1 MTYLTFL
8 NDRRSVR
15 DFDPNYSIS
24 DQEIAEMITHAAN
37 APSSNNFQPWKIVAV
52 TNKAKQA
59 QLMNFAY
66 GQKQVQ
72 DASVVFLILGDKKRY
87 NIDKIMTFNV
97 EHAIITAEER
107 PYKTKR
113 VHEYLR
119 LHPEDAGIQG
129 LKFDLGLFSMNL
141 MHVVRAFGYDSVPM
155 RGVDFDKINAYL
167 SLSDDYDAML
177 LLPVGKALKPGH
189 PHVRYPLASFFTH
202 IKS

>member
-24 DQEIAEMITHAAN
+24 EQEIAEIITNAAN

-59 QLMNFAY
+59 QLMDFAY
-66 GQKQVQ
+66 GQKQVL
-72 DASVVFLILGDKKRY
+72 DASVVLLILGDKKQY
-87 NIDKIMTFNV
+87 DTNKIMAFNV
-97 EHAIITAEER
+97 EHGIISADEK
-107 PYKTKR
+107 PYKATR
-113 VHEYLR
+113 VNEYLR
-119 LHPEDAGIQG
+119 LHPEDVGIQG

-141 MHVVRAFGYDSVPM
+141 MHIIRAFGYDSVPM

-167 SLSDDYDAML
+167 QLSDGYDAML
-177 LLPVGKALKPGH
+177 LLPVGKAIKSGH
-189 PHVRYPLASFFTH
+189 PHVRYPLASFYTY
-202 IKS
+202 IN

>member
-24 DQEIAEMITHAAN
+24 DQEIAEMVNQAAN

-52 TNKAKQA
+52 TNKVKQA
-59 QLMNFAY
+59 QLMTFAY

-87 NIDKIMTFNV
+87 DIDKIMTFNV
-97 EHAIITAEER
+97 KHAIITAEKR
-107 PYKTKR
+107 PDKANR

-141 MHVVRAFGYDSVPM
+141 MHVVRAYGYDSVPM
-155 RGVDFDKINAYL
+155 RGVDFDKINTYL
-167 SLSDDYDAML
+167 HLSAEYDAML
-177 LLPVGKALKPGH
+177 LLPVGKAIKSGH
-189 PHVRYPLASFFTH
+189 PHLRYPLASFYTH
-202 IKS
+202 IK